1 MTDFRSCLFCEK
13 MSLKQKIINNACIQ
27 AGNKPFFDIVL
38 IDFSRSVSYNNKD
51 IMETVCAALPAFKF
65 AAAVSD
71 CKNRV

>member
-1 MTDFRSCLFCEK
+1 

-51 IMETVCAALPAFKF
+51 IMETVRAVRSVLKC

-71 CKNRV
+71 CKN